1 MNELK
6 RSFGYERIV
15 TKERLQQKKERPNKQ
30 RASNS
35 KQTLLRIWHAID
47 EKRGALIAVLFLVL
61 LSSLLTLAGP
71 FLLGRVID
79 EYIVP
84 GTWDGL
90 GTQLLLLI
98 GIYAA
103 LSLSMYT
110 QNVWMIDIAQQTIY
124 KLRTDLFAHL
134 QRLPIPF
141 FDKKQHGELMSRLT
155 NDIETI
161 SQTLNSSFIQ
171 VFSSV
176 ITLTGTV
183 AVMLYLSPLLT
194 VLTMTIIPMMFLA
207 MRWITRRTS
216 ILFKEQQRTLGE
228 LNGFVQES
236 ISGQEMT
243 KTYAQERRMI
253 EQFDEKSAALQKTGY
268 WALVYSGFI
277 PKTMNFLNNFSFA
290 IVAGVGG
297 WLALSPA
304 SGVTVGVIVIFA
316 EYARQFTRPLNDLAN
331 QFNTVLSALAGAE
344 RVFELMD
351 EPQEHDEGLVL
362 PPNHIRGDV
371 RFDRVTF
378 SYGKETILN
387 RVSFEA
393 RAGETHAFIG
403 PTGAG
408 KTTIMQ
414 LIAQFYDPIEG
425 TIYFDNHRAEDLSR
439 RSIRDQLAFV
449 LQDAF
454 LFETTIRENIRYGRL
469 DATDE
474 EIVQAAKQA
483 NAHSFIERLPEGYDT
498 VIAAD
503 GEQLAQ
509 GERQLLSIARA
520 FVADPAILLLDEAT
534 SSIDTV
540 TEMHIQ
546 EALLTLMKDRTSFV
560 IAHRLNTIEQ
570 ADVIHVLRDGVIVE
584 SGSPHDLLEQRGMYY
599 DMVQTSRS
607 NSS

>member
-15 TKERLQQKKERPNKQ
+15 TKEQLQQKKERPNKQ

-61 LSSLLTLAGP
+61 ISSLLTLAGP

-124 KLRTDLFAHL
+124 KLRTELFAHL

-304 SGVTVGVIVIFA
+304 SGVTVGVIVVFA

-351 EPQEHDEGLVL
+351 EPQERDEGLVL

-425 TIYFDNHRAEDLSR
+425 TIYFDEHRATDLSR